1 MTDQGKPVNFNYLLK
16 YIIIGDSAVGKSNML
31 LRYIHDRFSEEFH
44 STIGVEFGAKNIQ
57 INDKIYRI
65 QIWDTAGQE
74 TFRSITRAYYKNSV
88 CACVVYDISNRT
100 TFDNIKSWVEDCKRL
115 SPKTVLL
122 ILVGNKI
129 DLEEKREVTYDEGS
143 IFAQKN
149 GMIFF
154 ECSAKTGKNINEIFI
169 ESTKEIDKRIKN
181 GFYDLSNEN
190 CVIKQGSK
198 TPETITL
205 GKDENT
211 NYWGYC
217 CYQQG

>member
-1 MTDQGKPVNFNYLLK
+1 MTSTGQPVNFHFLLK
-16 YIIIGDSAVGKSNML
+16 YIIIGDSAVGKSNIL
-31 LRYIHDRFSEEFH
+31 LRYIHDRFNEEFH
-44 STIGVEFGAKNIQ
+44 STIGVEFGAKNLQ
-57 INDKIYRI
+57 IDDKIYRI

-100 TFDNIKSWVEDCKRL
+100 TFDNIKSWVEDCKKL
-115 SPKTVLL
+115 SPKTVLM

-129 DLEEKREVTYDEGS
+129 DLEDKREVTYDEGS

-154 ECSAKTGKNINEIFI
+154 ECSAKTGKNIEQIFM
-169 ESTKEIDKRIKN
+169 ESTKEVAKRIKE

-190 CVIKQGSK
+190 CVIKQGTS
-198 TPETITL
+198 TETITL
-205 GKDENT
+205 TGDSSN
-211 NYWGYC
+211 NNSYMSYC
-217 CYQQG
+217 CYS